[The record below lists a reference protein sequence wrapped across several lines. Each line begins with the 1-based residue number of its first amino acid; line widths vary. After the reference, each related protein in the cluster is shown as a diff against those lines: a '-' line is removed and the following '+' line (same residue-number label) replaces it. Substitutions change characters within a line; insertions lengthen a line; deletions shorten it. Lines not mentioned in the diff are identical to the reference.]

1 MKLYC
6 MRHGEALSATENAE
20 RPLSTKGQQDAKA
33 IGKYLADS
41 LISIP
46 HIIHSPKLRA
56 KETAEYVASSMPKA
70 RLVEAKTGLDET
82 DNLDYILEEL
92 PNWHEDTLIVGHFPF
107 LSQLVSHLV
116 IHQPSSPIVRFAPA
130 TIVCLELHEAQRW
143 IINWVMSPTLLK
155 SELASSHIKDLFS

>member
-1 MKLYC
+1 

-33 IGKYLADS
+33 IGQYLAACQ
-41 LISIP
+41 ISIP
-46 HIIHSPKLRA
+46 HIIHSAKLRA
-56 KETAEYVASSMPKA
+56 KETAQYLASSMPKA

-92 PNWHEDTLIVGHFPF
+92 PNWHEDTLIVGHLPF

-116 IHQPSSPIVRFAPA
+116 AHESHSPIVRFAPA
-130 TIVCLELHEAQRW
+130 TIVCLDLHEAQRW
-143 IINWVMSPTLLK
+143 IVNWMMSPVLLK
-155 SELASSHIKDLFS
+155 AELASSHIKDLF